1 MQKTAAY
8 HTLGCKLNFAETST
22 IARSLTEGG
31 FKTVEF
37 QQKADVYI
45 INTCSVTQNA
55 DKECKSIV
63 KKALKSNPEG
73 FVVIVGCYA
82 QLKPEEIAQIPGV
95 DLVLGANEKF
105 NLLQFLQNIEKS
117 SVAQVHSCEIQD
129 ADFYESAYSIGDR
142 TRAFLKVQD
151 GCDYKCTY
159 CTIPLARGISRSDTV
174 ENILDKAGEI
184 AAQGIQEIVLTGV
197 NIGDYG
203 KGEFGNK
210 KHENTFMELCERL
223 DAETCVNRIRISS
236 IEPNLLKDELIEFTA
251 ESQRFVPHFH
261 IPLQSGSDEILKKMK
276 RRYLSGLYTDK
287 VTKIKEVIPHACIG
301 VDVIVG
307 FPGETEEEFLK
318 TYKFLNELNISYLH
332 VFTYS
337 ERDNTEAAEM
347 ADSVP
352 LNERKR
358 RNKMLR
364 ILSEKK
370 RMAFYQSQLGSTRK
384 VLWEEEN
391 RNGMMFGY
399 TDNYVRVQTP
409 FDPALINC
417 ATDAELVMMNSL
429 GIIDVQLLQ
438 PA

>member
-1 MQKTAAY
+1 M
-8 HTLGCKLNFAETST
+8 
-22 IARSLTEGG
+22 
-31 FKTVEF
+31 
-37 QQKADVYI
+37 
-45 INTCSVTQNA
+45 
-55 DKECKSIV
+55 
-63 KKALKSNPEG
+63 
-73 FVVIVGCYA
+73 
-82 QLKPEEIAQIPGV
+82 
-95 DLVLGANEKF
+95 
-105 NLLQFLQNIEKS
+105 
-117 SVAQVHSCEIQD
+117 
-129 ADFYESAYSIGDR
+129 
-142 TRAFLKVQD
+142 
-151 GCDYKCTY
+151 
-159 CTIPLARGISRSDTV
+159 
-174 ENILDKAGEI
+174 
-184 AAQGIQEIVLTGV
+184 
-197 NIGDYG
+197 
-203 KGEFGNK
+203 
-210 KHENTFMELCERL
+210 
-223 DAETCVNRIRISS
+223 
-236 IEPNLLKDELIEFTA
+236 
-251 ESQRFVPHFH
+251 
-261 IPLQSGSDEILKKMK
+261 
-276 RRYLSGLYTDK
+276 
-287 VTKIKEVIPHACIG
+287 
-301 VDVIVG
+301 DVIVG

-347 ADSVP
+347 VDSVP

-399 TDNYVRVQTP
+399 TDNYVRVQTL